1 MVSLRAWRPEA
12 ADVLLEKADR
22 GCSTTPVER
31 ELAFGF
37 AGSFS
42 SNVLDLLSSVDKIL
56 RSLATSD
63 FKGKS
68 QLAYGTEEDR
78 DGGDKE

>member
-1 MVSLRAWRPEA
+1 MGCDGLFKSLAAGA
-12 ADVLLEKADR
+12 ADVLLENVDR
-22 GCSTTPVER
+22 GCSMTPVER

-37 AGSFS
+37 AGSLS

-63 FKGKS
+63 FKSENQIGIRKYIRGK
-68 QLAYGTEEDR
+68 GR
-78 DGGDKE
+78 

>member
-12 ADVLLEKADR
+12 ADVLLEKVDR
-22 GCSTTPVER
+22 GCSMTPVER
-31 ELAFGF
+31 ELGFGF

-63 FKGKS
+63 FKR
-68 QLAYGTEEDR
+68 QNHNWHTER
-78 DGGDKE
+78 DGGDKK